1 MSSELEPAIW
11 SLDTGHIGILGGVD
25 GRRNDFPVWFH
36 FI

>member
-25 GRRNDFPVWFH
+25 GPTVVR
-36 FI
+36 